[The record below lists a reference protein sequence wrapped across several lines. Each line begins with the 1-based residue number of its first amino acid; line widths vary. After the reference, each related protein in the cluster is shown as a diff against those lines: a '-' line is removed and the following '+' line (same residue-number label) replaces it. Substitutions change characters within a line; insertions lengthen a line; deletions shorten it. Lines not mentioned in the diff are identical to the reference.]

1 MAKTHNRLVKSG
13 RPPSRTC
20 LAVYTNHMTADQIPD
35 RVRDG
40 YGNEKYER
48 LSVLKAKYDPDNF
61 FHLNHN
67 IPPRRP

>member
-1 MAKTHNRLVKSG
+1 
-13 RPPSRTC
+13 
-20 LAVYTNHMTADQIPD
+20 MTADQIPD